1 MTANL
6 EELLRQMNEQM
17 KVQFQ
22 TLQTAYAEQSAA
34 LRKTTDRVQALSEE
48 IITTDIDAMDYAP
61 VRSKERDRRRRRKGL
76 CYKCGSSEHLS
87 PNCKKS
93 GPGQDSRV
101 NRTHDVN
108 TVNQRDARRRSNS
121 RSYRRSPRGRRNS
134 HTSGTSSVD
143 SKESKGRSRN

>member
-61 VRSKERDRRRRRKGL
+61 VGSKERDRRRRKDL

-93 GPGQDSRV
+93 RPGQDSRV

-121 RSYRRSPRGRRNS
+121 RSYRRSPRGCRNS